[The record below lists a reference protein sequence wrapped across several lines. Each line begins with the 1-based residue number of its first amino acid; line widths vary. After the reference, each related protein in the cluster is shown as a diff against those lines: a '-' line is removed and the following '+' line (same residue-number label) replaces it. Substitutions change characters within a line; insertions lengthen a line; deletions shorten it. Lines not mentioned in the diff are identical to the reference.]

1 MTLFL
6 RAMPLLALASSPV
19 FAQAAATPPAAQP
32 PANVQQARAQITLD
46 EPTKYALVSGL
57 GSEVGTPFILNN
69 LADASKLCQ
78 SLGTC
83 ITTDQIQTESAV
95 DPAAFADVHMG
106 LPPAYFVTALA
117 KAVQV
122 KGKPPVAIVSLVAI
136 YPAPGTWNYT
146 PMLVQTSVLDVATG
160 KSQIFYADIE
170 FRMTGADLR
179 NWIPQSGLNYD
190 LQQRFGL
197 PTNFK

>member
-1 MTLFL
+1 MKLFL
-6 RAMPLLALASSPV
+6 KAAPLLALASSSV
-19 FAQAAATPPAAQP
+19 FAQTAAPP

-95 DPAAFADVHMG
+95 DPAAFADVHN
-106 LPPAYFVTALA
+106 AVELA

>member
-1 MTLFL
+1 MRLYL
-6 RAMPLLALASSPV
+6 KAMPLLALVSSPA
-19 FAQAAATPPAAQP
+19 FGQAATTPPAAPP
-32 PANVQQARAQITLD
+32 PANVQQARAQIALD
-46 EPTKYALVSGL
+46 EPTKYALVTGL

-69 LADASKLCQ
+69 LADANKLCQ
-78 SLGTC
+78 ALGTC

-95 DPAAFADVHMG
+95 DPAAFADVHN
-106 LPPAYFVTALA
+106 AVELA

-122 KGKPPVAIVSLVAI
+122 KGKSPVAIVSLVAI

-146 PMLVQTSVLDVATG
+146 PKLVRTSVLDVATG

-170 FRMTGADLR
+170 FRVTGAELR

>member
-1 MTLFL
+1 MFVPMRRSLL
-6 RAMPLLALASSPV
+6 LLACVAMPALAQAP
-19 FAQAAATPPAAQP
+19 AAAPAAPPAAPP
-32 PANVQQARAQITLD
+32 PANVEQARAQITLD

-69 LADASKLCQ
+69 LADADKLC
-78 SLGTC
+78 SALGTC
-83 ITTDQIQTESAV
+83 ITSAQIQNESAV
-95 DPAAFADVHMG
+95 DPAAFANVHS
-106 LPPAYFVTALA
+106 ATELA

-122 KGKPPVAIVSLVAI
+122 KGKTPVAIVSLTAI

-146 PMLVQTSVLDVATG
+146 PVLVQTVVMDVATG
-160 KSQIFYADIE
+160 KSQVFYADIE
-170 FRMTGADLR
+170 FRLTGAELR